1 MNGEVELCR
10 VYAEEE
16 EAPSPSSI
24 GLQKRH
30 RRRLQS
36 SRLTVVISI
45 FYASKTLASPQ
56 QDVIVIGAGVSG
68 LNAAYELCSKGY
80 SVTILESRNRTGGRV
95 YTTTIGEGESATKTE
110 VGAGWLHGTA
120 SNSVAKFCDMHDI
133 AHIETKDDIEE
144 GWTKAPS
151 DDKAI
156 EFTDQLWDALE
167 TGKDEFYGW
176 LEESEESWSDSG
188 TVFDK
193 FKMWITGGNSQ
204 KLADAELS
212 ESPTSFP
219 TVINSVGQ
227 NADWSLEEENA
238 IYNGLV
244 SEIADLELGATMA
257 QLGMNSNEGLEM
269 FGSENIIPSGYS
281 SVPDK
286 LVSLIDAF
294 SNCQIKINEKVVKI
308 STVVDTTYDSE
319 HMSTVTV
326 DGGTTYSSPMVVVS
340 VPLGVLK
347 ANAIV
352 FEPNLSDDKVTAISK
367 LRMGLLDKITLLYSA
382 DFWTNDPNKLGTATW
397 FKVID
402 PTADPIGDEPPT
414 PQREFWNAAKVFNKP
429 MVTMLHGATTA
440 DEYETLSDTEL
451 VDIADNLFRSLW
463 TTNNGDVIVKDYV
476 ITRWRN
482 DEHALGA
489 YSYLSVSANVGMRT
503 ALCEHLGDGI
513 YWVGEHCSIDYPATV
528 HGAFDSGAS
537 VASAFPSLND
547 GASESAALLHLMLSL
562 QLALAFLLWST
573 N

>member
-1 MNGEVELCR
+1 MVTVTLA
-10 VYAEEE
+10 VVVAISYAC
-16 EAPSPSSI
+16 
-24 GLQKRH
+24 
-30 RRRLQS
+30 
-36 SRLTVVISI
+36 
-45 FYASKTLASPQ
+45 KTLASPQ
-56 QDVIVIGAGVSG
+56 QDVIVIGAGISG
-68 LNAAYELCSKGY
+68 LKAAYDLCSKGY

-95 YTTTIGEGESATKTE
+95 HTTTIGDGDSATKAE

-151 DDKAI
+151 DDKAA

-167 TGKDEFYGW
+167 TGMDEFYDW
-176 LEESEESWSDSG
+176 LDESEKGWSDSD

-193 FKMWITGGNSQ
+193 FKLWITGGDSSRYLQ
-204 KLADAELS
+204 ADTELS

-227 NADWSLEEENA
+227 NTDWSLEEKNA

-257 QLGMNSNEGLEM
+257 QLGMNSNEGQEM
-269 FGSENIIPSGYS
+269 EGSENIIPDGYS

-294 SNCQIKINEKVVKI
+294 PKCQIKLNEKVVKI
-308 STVVDTTYDSE
+308 STVVDTTSDSG

-326 DGGTTYSSPMVVVS
+326 DGGTNYSSPMVVVS
-340 VPLGVLK
+340 VPLSVLQ
-347 ANAIV
+347 ANTIV
-352 FEPNLSDDKVTAISK
+352 FEPNLPYDKVTAISK
-367 LRMGLLDKITLLYSA
+367 LGMGLLDKITLLYSA
-382 DFWTNDPNKLGTATW
+382 DFWTNDSNELGTATW

-402 PTADPIGDEPPT
+402 PTADPIGEEPPT
-414 PQREFWNAAKVFNKP
+414 PQREFWNAMPALNKP
-429 MVTMLHGATTA
+429 MITMLHGATTA
-440 DEYETLSDTEL
+440 DEYETLSDAEL
-451 VDIADNLFRSLW
+451 VDIADSLFRSLW
-463 TTNNGDVIVKDYV
+463 TTDSSDVIVTDYV

-489 YSYLSVSANVGMRT
+489 YSYLPVDANVDMRT
-503 ALCEHLGDGI
+503 SLCEYLGDGI
-513 YWVGEHCSIDYPATV
+513 YWAGEHCSIDYPATV

-547 GASESAALLHLMLSL
+547 AASTSAAVLHTFLSL
-562 QLALAFLLWST
+562 RLALAFLLSKYGYY
-573 N
+573 